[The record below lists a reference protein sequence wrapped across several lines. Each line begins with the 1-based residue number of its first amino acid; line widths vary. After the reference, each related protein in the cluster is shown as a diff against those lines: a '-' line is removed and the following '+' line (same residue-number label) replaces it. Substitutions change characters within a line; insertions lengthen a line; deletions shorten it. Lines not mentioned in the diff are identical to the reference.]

1 MEDLN
6 YLREQINEIDEALV
20 ELFKKR
26 MSVVSNV
33 ANYKIEN
40 HMEVLDS
47 SRENQIINKHLKKV
61 EDKTLQNYLKEF
73 LQDLMSISRESQ
85 KEILSKA
92 SCNCEAD
99 EDSEFKVGFQGVPAS
114 FSHQAVNE
122 YFGNNVKSE
131 HFKSFKDIF
140 EAVQKGDIKY
150 GVLPIE
156 NSSTGGISEVYDLM
170 REYGFYIVG
179 EKCVKVDHNLMG
191 TENAEICDINEV
203 YSHTQGFLQC
213 KEFFD
218 VHSDWRLIPYFNT
231 AKSAE
236 YVSKENLKNKAC
248 VASKKAAE
256 FYGLKILKE
265 NINYNSNNYTRFIII
280 GRKEKCDVSCDK
292 ISVILSISHKVG
304 ALYKILKHFSDNN
317 LNMMKI
323 ESRPIVGKS
332 WQYFFYIDFQG
343 NILDENTRSA
353 LKSIEEE
360 SLYYKFLG
368 NYKGEVS

>member
-1 MEDLN
+1 MEDLDW
-6 YLREQINEIDEALV
+6 LREEINEIDESLV
-20 ELFKKR
+20 KLFKKR
-26 MSVVSNV
+26 MEVVSKV
-33 ANYKIEN
+33 AHHKIEN
-40 HMEVLDS
+40 HMEVLDK
-47 SRENQIINKHLKKV
+47 SREKEIINKHLKNI
-61 EDKTLQNYLKEF
+61 EDKSLQNNLKEF
-73 LQDLMSISRESQ
+73 LEDLMSISRKTQ

-92 SCNCEAD
+92 SYSCKVKKDN
-99 EDSEFKVGFQGVPAS
+99 EFKVGFQGVPAS
-114 FSHQAVNE
+114 FSHQALNE
-122 YFGNNVKSE
+122 YFGNEVKTE
-131 HFKSFKDIF
+131 HFQNFKDVF

-191 TENAEICDINEV
+191 IKAAEICDINEV

-218 VHSDWRLIPYFNT
+218 NHSSWTLIPYFNT

-236 YVSKENLKNKAC
+236 YVSKENLKNKVC

-256 FYGLKILKE
+256 VYGLKILKE

-280 GRKEKCDVSCDK
+280 GREEECNCDCDK
-292 ISVILSISHKVG
+292 ISVVMAISHKAG
-304 ALYKILKHFSDNN
+304 ALYSVLKYFADNN

-323 ESRPIVGKS
+323 ESRPIVDKS

-343 NILDENTRSA
+343 SILSEDTKNA
-353 LKSIEEE
+353 LKAIEEE
-360 SLYYKFLG
+360 SLYFKFLG
-368 NYKGEVS
+368 NYKGEVN